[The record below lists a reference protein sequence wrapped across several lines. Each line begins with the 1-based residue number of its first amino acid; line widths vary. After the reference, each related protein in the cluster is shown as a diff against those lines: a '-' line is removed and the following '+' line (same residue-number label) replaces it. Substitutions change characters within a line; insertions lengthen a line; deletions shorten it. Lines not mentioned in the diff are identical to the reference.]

1 MMQGEKHLGAMQK
14 KEKAVFDTQGNNH
27 EGNTAFSQ

>member
-14 KEKAVFDTQGNNH
+14 KEKAMFD
-27 EGNTAFSQ
+27 S